1 MNIDNQVEIE
11 ADAAAV
17 WPVFTDV
24 ARWPEWTASVIEA
37 TGLDSPDVDV
47 GNRFAIRQPRLPRL
61 VWEVTE
67 VSPGRSWAWR
77 NHSFAAVSIA
87 THELVPSAP
96 GRTLVHQRLQLRG
109 PLGVLTAVL
118 RRRLMR
124 RYLALESAGL
134 KRRVEQLPGP
144 SAATA

>member
-17 WPVFTDV
+17 WAVFTDV
-24 ARWPEWTASVIEA
+24 GRWPEWTASVTKA
-37 TGLDSPDVDV
+37 TGLDSPGIDV

-67 VSPGRSWAWR
+67 VTPGRSWAWR
-77 NHSFAAVSIA
+77 SHSFAAESIA
-87 THELVPSAP
+87 THELAPAVP
-96 GRTLVHQRLQLRG
+96 GRTLVRQRLELRG
-109 PLGVLTAVL
+109 ALGILTVVL

-124 RYLALESAGL
+124 RYLDMEAAGL
-134 KRRVEQLPGP
+134 KHRVEQLSGK

>member
-1 MNIDNQVEIE
+1 MNIGNQVEIE

-24 ARWPEWTASVIEA
+24 ARWPEWTPSVIEA
-37 TGLDSPDVDV
+37 TDLDAPGIDV
-47 GNRFAIRQPRLPRL
+47 GNRFAIRQPRLPQH

-67 VSPGRSWAWR
+67 VTPGRSWAWR
-77 NHSFAAVSIA
+77 SHSFAAESTA
-87 THELVPSAP
+87 THELAPAAP
-96 GRTLVHQRLQLRG
+96 GRTLVRQRLELRG

-124 RYLALESAGL
+124 RYLDMEAAGL
-134 KRRVEQLPGP
+134 KRRVEQRPG